1 MDMNIFLQ
9 YIIIGIIVYSGLV
22 AGKILAMIT
31 PEEIRPGKKNLILL
45 QKIAF
50 ILIFGIFMF
59 AIKNIIMKVII
70 AIIMLYFIYAIY
82 DIKSRKLYNNNYY
95 LLYTFIGLCLGFS
108 PLNSTIL
115 YSSFSCFVIGMPT
128 MSLNIDKTI
137 GVYIKLFLVL
147 MIPLIIT
154 LMIRF

>member
-1 MDMNIFLQ
+1 MDLSVFLQ
-9 YIIIGIIVYSGLV
+9 YMIIGITVYSGLI
-22 AGKILAMIT
+22 AGKILAMIA
-31 PEEIRPGKKNLILL
+31 PEEMRPGKKNLILL

-50 ILIFGIFMF
+50 IVIFGIFMY
-59 AIKNIIMKVII
+59 AINNIIMKIMI

-115 YSSFSCFVIGMPT
+115 FSSFSCFVIGMPT
-128 MSLNIDKTI
+128 MSLNRDKTI